1 MIRWMAPRGFPEGFT
16 YAPTWEIAV
25 GWFLM
30 GVAVLLPLLYFR
42 MNPASERAVS
52 EWAFCLAFMVFF
64 LLLGRALAFQ
74 SFRATVSDGAA
85 IHISQDMRSPATAL
99 SRKLQD
105 WRGTKT
111 GAVAGEN
118 GKEYIA
124 VYFVGSDGSHE
135 VYRSVDAAEAGEIC
149 NALEELRN
157 SPAAV
162 PGLDST
168 PH

>member
-1 MIRWMAPRGFPEGFT
+1 MAPRGYPEGFT
-16 YAPTWEIAV
+16 YVPAWEIAV

-30 GVAVLLPLLYFR
+30 GVAVLLPLLYVR
-42 MNPASERAVS
+42 MNPATERTTP
-52 EWAFCLAFMVFF
+52 EWAFCLVFMAFF
-64 LLLGRALAFQ
+64 LLLGRSLAFQ
-74 SFRATVSDGAA
+74 SFRAAVSDGAA
-85 IHISQDMRSPATAL
+85 IHISQDMRTPATDL

-105 WRGTKT
+105 WRGTRT
-111 GAVAGEN
+111 GAIPGEN

-124 VYFVGSDGSHE
+124 VYFVGSDGPHE
-135 VYRSVDAAEAGEIC
+135 VYRSVNAAEAGEIC

>member
-1 MIRWMAPRGFPEGFT
+1 MAPRGYPEGFT
-16 YAPTWEIAV
+16 YVPAWEIAV

-42 MNPASERAVS
+42 MNPASERTMP
-52 EWAFCLAFMVFF
+52 EWIFCLVFMAFF
-64 LLLGRALAFQ
+64 LMLGRSLAFQ
-74 SFRATVSDGAA
+74 SFRAAVAGGAA
-85 IHISQDMRSPATAL
+85 IHISQDMRSPETNL
-99 SRKLQD
+99 TRKLQD
-105 WRGTKT
+105 WHGTRT

-124 VYFVGSDGSHE
+124 VYFVGSDGPHE
-135 VYRSVDAAEAGEIC
+135 VYRSVNAAEAGEIC
-149 NALEELRN
+149 DALEELRN

-162 PGLDST
+162 PGRDST